1 MSNHFDVEDPRNVYV
16 APINGDKSAPRRG
29 RSRRQHE
36 PDAQEQIRVLGLLRE
51 TIELH
56 HEALDD
62 PDIMIIL
69 AEGETDLM
77 QALDCMVDADICDD
91 ALIQGLKV
99 AKDTMA
105 ARLHRF
111 EERKKSRRVII
122 EQALM
127 LLQCNSLQRPAATLS
142 LTERPPS
149 LVVEEEAQVPAQFFD
164 MKPVLNRTRAKAA
177 LEAGEV
183 IAGAR
188 LSSGSITV
196 TVRRR

>member
-1 MSNHFDVEDPRNVYV
+1 MD
-16 APINGDKSAPRRG
+16 
-29 RSRRQHE
+29 
-36 PDAQEQIRVLGLLRE
+36 DA
-51 TIELH
+51 
-56 HEALDD
+56 
-62 PDIMIIL
+62 DIMVIL
-69 AEGETDLM
+69 AEGETNLM
-77 QALDCMVDADICDD
+77 QALDCMVAADIYDD

-122 EQALM
+122 EQAMM
-127 LLQCNSLQRPAATLS
+127 LLQCNSLQRPTATLS

-164 MKPVLNRTRAKAA
+164 MKPILNRRRAKEA
-177 LEAGEV
+177 LEAGEAV
-183 IAGAR
+183 AGAR

>member
-1 MSNHFDVEDPRNVYV
+1 MSDEMNIEHAHNCQIAPSNASPPDARRNR
-16 APINGDKSAPRRG
+16 K
-29 RSRRQHE
+29 RRQHE
-36 PDAQEQIRVLGLLRE
+36 LDAQDQMRVLSLLRE

-62 PDIMIIL
+62 PDIMVIL

-77 QALDCMVDADICDD
+77 QALDCMLDADSCDD
-91 ALIQGLKV
+91 ALIQGLKA

-111 EERKKSRRVII
+111 EERKKSRRAII

-127 LLQCNSLQRPAATLS
+127 LLQCNSLQRPAATIS

-149 LVVEEEAQVPAQFFD
+149 LIVEEEAQVPAQFFD
-164 MKPVLNRTRAKAA
+164 LKPVLNRRRAKEA
-177 LEAGEV
+177 LEAGEE

>member
-1 MSNHFDVEDPRNVYV
+1 MSDDLASEPANLTGVPAD
-16 APINGDKSAPRRG
+16 RRALEVKRY
-29 RSRRQHE
+29 RSRHNDML
-36 PDAQEQIRVLGLLRE
+36 DAQEQMRILSLLLE

-62 PDIMIIL
+62 PDIMVIL
-69 AEGETDLM
+69 VEGETDLM
-77 QALDCMVDADICDD
+77 RAFDRMIDADTCDE
-91 ALIQGLKV
+91 ALIQGLKA

-111 EERKKSRRVII
+111 EERKRSRRAII

-127 LLQCNSLQRPAATLS
+127 LMRCQTLQRPGATVS
-142 LTERPPS
+142 LTERSPS
-149 LVVEEEAQVPAQFFD
+149 LVVDEEAQVPAQYFD
-164 MKPVLNRTRAKAA
+164 LKPVLNRRRTKEA
-177 LEAGEV
+177 LESGEE

-188 LSSGSITV
+188 LSAGSVTV

>member
-1 MSNHFDVEDPRNVYV
+1 MSNELNVENPRQTLI
-16 APINGDKSAPRRG
+16 APVNGAQAPRRV
-29 RSRRQHE
+29 RPPRRHDL
-36 PDAQEQIRVLGLLRE
+36 DAQEQIRVLGLLRE

-77 QALDCMVDADICDD
+77 QTLDCMIAADTNDD
-91 ALIQGLKV
+91 ALIQGLKL

-127 LLQCNSLQRPAATLS
+127 LLQCHSLQRPMATLS

-149 LVVEEEAQVPAQFFD
+149 LIVEEEAQVPAEYFD
-164 MKPVLNRTRAKAA
+164 LKPVLNRRRAKEA
-177 LEAGEV
+177 LEAGAAV
-183 IAGAR
+183 TGAR
-188 LSSGSITV
+188 LSSGSVTV
-196 TVRRR
+196 TIRRR